1 MRIIA
6 AAFRRDEAAFTY
18 VVVMIAITMMG
29 LAMTMAAR
37 QWKTMMQR
45 ELEADLL
52 AKGIEI
58 QTALAL
64 YSASKKAGRVMP
76 GEFYPQSL
84 AELTKPPRP
93 FLRKVYQDP
102 IGHGEWQLLRA
113 PAGGIMGVRSTSK
126 SKPIK
131 QSDFPLAVRHFQGKP
146 THYDWVFQHPSPSMA
161 TGLVAPVAPLFPAP
175 GQATL
180 ADQSPGLGQ
189 TIAPGQ
195 STTPGSVTSPNGTGS
210 TGSVITPPPPNS
222 RP

>member
-1 MRIIA
+1 MRISA
-6 AAFRRDEAAFTY
+6 VSLRRNEAGFTY
-18 VVVMIAITMMG
+18 LVVMIAIAMMG
-29 LAMTMAAR
+29 LAMMMAAR

-64 YSASKKAGRVMP
+64 YSASKKAGRMMP

-84 AELTKPPRP
+84 VELTRPPRP

-102 IGHGEWQLLRA
+102 IGHGEWQLVKS
-113 PAGGIMGVRSTSK
+113 PAGGVMGVRSASK

-146 THYDWVFQHPSPSMA
+146 THYDWVFLHPSPSMPA
-161 TGLVAPVAPLFPAP
+161 GLVAPVVPLFPFP

-180 ADQSPGLGQ
+180 PGQSPS
-189 TIAPGQ
+189 PGQ
-195 STTPGSVTSPNGTGS
+195 STMPGSVMPQNGIGS
-210 TGSVITPPPPNS
+210 TGFGNPSNTQP
-222 RP
+222 